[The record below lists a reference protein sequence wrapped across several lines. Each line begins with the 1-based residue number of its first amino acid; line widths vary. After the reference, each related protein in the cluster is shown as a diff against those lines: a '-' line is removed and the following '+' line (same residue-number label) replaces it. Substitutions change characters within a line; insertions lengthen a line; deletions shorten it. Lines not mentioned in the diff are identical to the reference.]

1 MMGTHYKQI
10 DSLSYLPPPTIVY
23 GAFKQKLYE
32 QINQADQDLTERDR
46 HDTRRVRDIG
56 AP

>member
-1 MMGTHYKQI
+1 MGTHYKQI